1 MAMREMDE
9 LLLRAAMSGNV
20 RELKDMARQN
30 PEILLGRTPQ
40 QNTCLHISLIF
51 GHEEFSKAV
60 LALNQSL
67 LSSINLDGETPLV
80 VAVTNGHVS
89 LALAML
95 KLYQQL
101 NLSDMILKQ
110 DNNGDNVLHHAIR
123 NGHSD
128 LALELIAAQ
137 LGLSQGV
144 NKYNESPMY
153 IAVSSGF
160 NDVSERLLEI
170 PVSSHVGAG
179 NENALHAA
187 IRNGNPGL
195 VKKIV
200 VARPFLA
207 RQEDNTA
214 NTPIQLAVL
223 WNRLDE
229 IKVLL
234 EQDRSLGYLVSSKT
248 KAPLLVSAAYRGN
261 VGVAQ
266 EILNYCPDAPIC
278 DSDGWTMLH
287 QAVNSRQEKF
297 VDYII
302 KTPHLHKLVNMRG
315 QYGITAL
322 HIAVGNCHPKMVR
335 ALLAHKGTNL
345 AIGDKNGKL
354 AEHLLA
360 NNRERAKTLNWN
372 EVLMMMKKAS
382 PTALTFISSQ
392 AAKNEVTT
400 KSIEEIKSL
409 TQTYISNTSLI
420 AILIATITFAAAF
433 TLLGGYSNDSG
444 TEGLP
449 VMAKKVAFKAFL
461 ISDTL
466 ALCSS
471 LAVAFVCI
479 LARWEDF
486 EFLLYYR
493 SITKKLMWF
502 AYMATIVAFATGLY
516 TVVAPRIMWLAVLIC
531 ILSFG
536 LPFLTKLLGEWPLMK
551 LRLRLGRNYQ
561 SELLEMV

>member
-1 MAMREMDE
+1 MAMSQMDDQ
-9 LLLRAAMSGNV
+9 LLTAAMSGNV
-20 RELKDMARQN
+20 RELKEMAQQN
-30 PEILLGRTPQ
+30 FEILFGRTPQ
-40 QNTCLHISLIF
+40 KSTCLHISLNF
-51 GHEEFSKAV
+51 GHEEFSNAV

-67 LSSINLDGETPLV
+67 LSSINSDGETLLL
-80 VAVTNGHVS
+80 VAVANGHVS
-89 LALAML
+89 LASAML

-101 NLSDMILKQ
+101 NLSDMIRKQ

-137 LGLSQGV
+137 LDLSQGV

-153 IAVSSGF
+153 IAVTSGL
-160 NDVSERLLEI
+160 NDISERLLEI
-170 PVSSHVGAG
+170 PISSHVGPG

-187 IRNGNPGL
+187 IRNGNPGIAKTI
-195 VKKIV
+195 VK
-200 VARPFLA
+200 ARPFLA
-207 RQEDNTA
+207 REEDKDGS
-214 NTPIQLAVL
+214 TPIQLAVL

-234 EQDRSLGYLVSSKT
+234 EHDRSLGYLVNSKT
-248 KAPLLVSAAYRGN
+248 NFPLLVSAAFRGN

-266 EILNYCPDAPIC
+266 QILNYCPDAPVC
-278 DSDGWTMLH
+278 NPDGWTMLH
-287 QAVNSRQEKF
+287 QAVYSRQEKF
-297 VDYII
+297 VDYIL
-302 KTPHLHKLVNMRG
+302 KTPHLHKLVNMRYQNG
-315 QYGITAL
+315 KTAL
-322 HIAVGNCHPKMVR
+322 HYAVKNCDSKTVR
-335 ALLAHKGTNL
+335 ALLAHKATNL
-345 AIGDKNGKL
+345 TIGDKDGNA
-354 AEHLLA
+354 AETILLK
-360 NNRERAKTLNWN
+360 NMERAKTLNWN
-372 EVLMMMKKAS
+372 EVLMMILKAR
-382 PTALTFISSQ
+382 PTALSFLSIRE
-392 AAKNEVTT
+392 AKEKLTA

-409 TQTYISNTSLI
+409 TQTYTSNTSLI

-433 TLLGGYSNDSG
+433 TLPGGYSNDSG

-449 VMAKKVAFKAFL
+449 VMAKEAAFKTFL

-471 LAVAFVCI
+471 LAVAFLCI

-502 AYMATIVAFATGLY
+502 SYMTTIVAFATGLY
-516 TVVAPRIMWLAVLIC
+516 TVVAPRIMWLAVLVC
-531 ILSFG
+531 ILSIG
-536 LPFLTKLLGEWPLMK
+536 LPFLTMLLGEWPYMK